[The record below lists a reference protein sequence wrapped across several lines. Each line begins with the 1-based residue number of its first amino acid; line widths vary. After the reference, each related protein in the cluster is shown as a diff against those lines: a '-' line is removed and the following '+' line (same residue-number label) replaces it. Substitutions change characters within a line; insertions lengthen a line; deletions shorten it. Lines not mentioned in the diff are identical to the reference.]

1 MADYDLAII
10 GGGLN
15 GVSVARD
22 AAGRGLRVILLEQGD
37 LGSAASSA
45 SPRLIHGDLAVL
57 ERRAFLRV
65 RAALAERDIWLRIAP
80 HLVRPMR
87 FAIPAHS
94 DERPS
99 WLLRSG
105 LLLYDRLASRSRLP
119 GSATVDVTHHPI
131 GNALKRPFG
140 TAFEYSDC
148 VVDDSRLVIANAVDA
163 AERGA
168 VIRTGA
174 RCVRADRLDVWRLAV
189 IDRGHRR
196 VITARALA
204 NASGAWTASVAETV
218 LRLPPP
224 RAGAIQISQI
234 VVRRL
239 FETDNVYV
247 FQNADRRLIFASPYE
262 RDFTLIG
269 TVGHAFKGDP
279 AAVSMAAAD
288 VAYLCDAANRYF
300 RERVEP
306 SDVIRTISGANM
318 AVDPAS
324 RHAARDGAMTVR
336 YAGRQGAA
344 ADDLRRRRH
353 DLAAARGAGGLEA
366 HAILSDVAALDRE
379 GAAAGRR
386 FCLGAVRRGGRSRAR
401 ALAVSRRGRGAA
413 SGRRLRLASCGRPWR
428 GQRPG
433 RPRSGLRA
441 GTDGRGG
448 ALSHGEGMGALSGRH
463 SLAALEARPDH
474 AARRIARRW
483 RRSWRRRCEATATIL
498 WLRAATWLS
507 RGRSAASVQPRLGW
521 RGIWPRNYRKPN
533 RRTKMP
539 PTFRCCAS
547 TRW

>member
-45 SPRLIHGDLAVL
+45 SPRLIYGDLGQL
-57 ERRAFLRV
+57 ERRALLRV
-65 RAALAERDIWLRIAP
+65 RAALAERDTWLRIAP

-94 DERPS
+94 DERPP

-105 LLLYDRLASRSRLP
+105 LLLYDRLASRSGLP
-119 GSATVDVTHHPI
+119 ASATVDVTHHPV

-196 VITARALA
+196 VIAARALA

-224 RAGAIQISQI
+224 RVGAIQISQI

-239 FETDNVYV
+239 FDPDNVYV

-269 TVGHAFKGDP
+269 TAGHAFKGDP
-279 AAVSMAAAD
+279 AAVSVAAAD

-318 AVDPAS
+318 AMNPAGK
-324 RHAARDGAMTVR
+324 RAARDGAMMFDASGGKAPLLTIFGGDVTTSRLRAERAVSKLTPFYPMSPRWTAKAPLPGGDFGWQRFDAEVDRARQRWRFLGEAEAQRLVSAYGSRLAAVLGDARERADLGPAFGPHLTGAEVR
-336 YAGRQGAA
+336 YLMAKEWVRFP
-344 ADDLRRRRH
+344 DD
-353 DLAAARGAGGLEA
+353 
-366 HAILSDVAALDRE
+366 
-379 GAAAGRR
+379 
-386 FCLGAVRRGGRSRAR
+386 
-401 ALAVSRRGRGAA
+401 
-413 SGRRLRLASCGRPWR
+413 
-428 GQRPG
+428 
-433 RPRSGLRA
+433 
-441 GTDGRGG
+441 
-448 ALSHGEGMGALSGRH
+448 
-463 SLAALEARPDH
+463 
-474 AARRIARRW
+474 
-483 RRSWRRRCEATATIL
+483 IL
-498 WLRAATWLS
+498 W
-507 RGRSAASVQPRLGW
+507 
-521 RGIWPRNYRKPN
+521 
-533 RRTKMP
+533 RRTKLGLTM
-539 PTFRCCAS
+539 AS
-547 TRW
+547 GDREALAAFMAAS